1 MITRYSELHLKDAEA
16 SDDSGEWIIVGVKLE
31 DFERKFVMLRANE
44 NGRSGELDVAN
55 PGSLRSE
62 YRVESAADPNTGRGT
77 TIRNLHRSEVARW

>member
-55 PGSLRSE
+55 LEACGAS
-62 YRVESAADPNTGRGT
+62 TGWSRRL
-77 TIRNLHRSEVARW
+77 IRTQGEAPRFAICTVQK